1 MMDGRACLVRVR
13 EFELERRASLVGQ
26 VPDPVVAVPAL
37 RGQTEPAVQ
46 DGDLDPVP
54 AERPDFDDRPEP
66 QGAGPQQHAQFAAL
80 LAPAPLREKG

>member
-26 VPDPVVAVPAL
+26 FPDAVVAVAPL
-37 RGQTEPAVQ
+37 WGHTMTTVE

-54 AERPDFDDRPEP
+54 AERPNFDDRPEA
-66 QGAGPQQHAQFAAL
+66 QWAGPQQHPQFAAVL
-80 LAPAPLREKG
+80 TTALREKG